1 MTRDLP
7 FDDAADTGDNGG
19 DAAYRIA
26 NGVARVARAG
36 AYVTGGAL
44 IAAGGNHGGTPAI
57 NHDSKNVGWSQVDDP
72 QPNVPSPT
80 VTFPDLT
87 ADSVRPHHG
96 PAAAAPVNGHF
107 GPLGDYQHGTDA
119 GLFPSLDAIPAN
131 DPAISGFH
139 GLGLPDT
146 DTGASGLPTYG
157 PRPGWGLPLDNST
170 DQQADSAPAQ
180 PHLPTLDQQQPNFL
194 QGLPGFQQ
202 GLPGFGLPGATGMH
216 LPGMNGASFA
226 PGADTGLADHS
237 GAFDGVGS
245 TAGQGTGLFV
255 GTDWSFDA
263 HVGLDGAWIHSN
275 LSMDVGVGAVG
286 HQLDAYGQQLGQGIS
301 HIPANTTL
309 PNNGGAPSLPG
320 ASTPNNLGQP
330 FPSQG
335 SATPAAANSVPGQ
348 GMSEA
353 PTGSAS
359 TSAVPGSNSPGV
371 ASGSSLNL
379 SGSPVGAPT
388 TAAPS
393 GPLSLGTTP
402 VTPSAS
408 AAPVTFPPAN
418 APVAAPVATAAVA
431 PVVAAPVAVVQP
443 LAVTPLQT
451 TIQPDAANQPIANL
465 LSTHGGPSPLTAP
478 AAVAPALFDHGRQ
491 PVLASG
497 EPTAPGHPVT
507 LADKPLPSEATPT
520 PAPHVSVPV
529 KTDPAPVLTTV
540 PPIPTTKIPGLDP
553 DLTKGGSTP
562 VATAPVTPGGDTDIT
577 VKPQKPVDDSGTHGS
592 TPTVTVPTDDPVP
605 THQPTVTNPPHP
617 TAPTAQPTVPTVPD
631 HSGQPSVSVAPVPT
645 VAPAPTVQQP
655 ITTPPHIDP
664 PQPVKPIADQFDSG
678 KHVLPIAD
686 DSALH
691 PLSVHDGG
699 LLVHDA
705 GLFSGLGPDASFVD
719 AHSPV
724 QGPGDHMLL
733 L

>member
-7 FDDAADTGDNGG
+7 FDDAAGADDNGG

-57 NHDSKNVGWSQVDDP
+57 NHDSKNVGWSQVEDP

-80 VTFPDLT
+80 ITFPDLT
-87 ADSVRPHHG
+87 ADSVLPHHG
-96 PAAAAPVNGHF
+96 PAAAPVNAPF
-107 GPLGDYQHGTDA
+107 GPLGDSGHGDFQHGTDA
-119 GLFPSLDAIPAN
+119 GLFPSLDAIPSP

-146 DTGASGLPTYG
+146 DTGASGLPGYG
-157 PRPGWGLPLDNST
+157 PRPGWGLPLENSN
-170 DQQADSAPAQ
+170 DQQVDSTPAQ

-194 QGLPGFQQ
+194 Q

-226 PGADTGLADHS
+226 PSAGTGLADHS
-237 GAFDGVGS
+237 NAFDGIGG
-245 TAGQGTGLFV
+245 TAGHGTGVFV

-263 HVGLDGAWIHSN
+263 HVGLDGAWVHSN
-275 LSMDVGVGAVG
+275 LQVNVGVGAVG
-286 HQLDAYGQQLGQGIS
+286 HQLDAFGQQLGQGIS
-301 HIPANTTL
+301 HIPENTTL

-320 ASTPNNLGQP
+320 ASTPNNLGTP

-335 SATPAAANSVPGQ
+335 SSTPAGVSSVPGQ
-348 GMSEA
+348 SMSAIPTGAA
-353 PTGSAS
+353 PTSG
-359 TSAVPGSNSPGV
+359 VPGANSP
-371 ASGSSLNL
+371 APS
-379 SGSPVGAPT
+379 SGSPLNLAGAQSP
-388 TAAPS
+388 AAPS
-393 GPLSLGTTP
+393 GPLSLATSP
-402 VTPSAS
+402 VASPTPSAPMTLTPP
-408 AAPVTFPPAN
+408 AAP
-418 APVAAPVATAAVA
+418 APVAPAPVA
-431 PVVAAPVAVVQP
+431 PVSVVQP
-443 LAVTPLQT
+443 VAVTPLQT

-478 AAVAPALFDHGRQ
+478 AAVVPALFDHGRQ

-497 EPTAPGHPVT
+497 EPTTPGHPAPLV
-507 LADKPLPSEATPT
+507 DKPVTPATTPT
-520 PAPHVSVPV
+520 PAAPHVSVPA
-529 KTDPAPVLTTV
+529 KTDPMPVLTTV

-553 DLTKGGSTP
+553 DLTKGGTP
-562 VATAPVTPGGDTDIT
+562 VVTPPVTSGGDTDIT
-577 VKPQKPVDDSGTHGS
+577 TKPQKPADDSGTHGS
-592 TPTVTVPTDDPVP
+592 TPTVTVPTDEPVP

-617 TAPTAQPTVPTVPD
+617 TAPTVQPTVPTVPD
-631 HSGQPSVSVAPVPT
+631 HAGQPSVSAAPVPT

-678 KHVLPIAD
+678 NHVLPIAD

-705 GLFSGLGPDASFVD
+705 GLFSGLGPDVSFVD
-719 AHSPV
+719 AHYPV